1 MNFSQRRTQIANIR
15 ETPQRPLG
23 IYQHYMRVQG
33 LEADDNGG
41 GNAPTD
47 GRPSK
52 GTSREF
58 LEALP
63 KQIAM
68 LHGGDAAGVDPPA
81 TRPVFAFPSTDSCR
95 NRTCDMGA
103 AAVNNAD
110 DADQAAV
117 VQGPDGPDTKDRGQA
132 SVVQVERGLQLGLEV
147 RCGGLRGWRPEW
159 ADRDKIRGAGAGLM
173 WARRARAAVQAW
185 RACWQGSKST
195 WLQGCPTTCQGPRA
209 GQTTPSDSGM
219 AWAKPGQEAGWSD
232 GGQTRLLG
240 GDMHHLSHDGGQGL
254 EVLLAAA
261 IGKGRLTDVGH

>member
-63 KQIAM
+63 RQIAM

-95 NRTCDMGA
+95 NRTCDMGL
-103 AAVNNAD
+103 
-110 DADQAAV
+110 QPSTMLMMPTRPLLSR
-117 VQGPDGPDTKDRGQA
+117 VQTGQIRRTEA
-132 SVVQVERGLQLGLEV
+132 
-147 RCGGLRGWRPEW
+147 RPLW
-159 ADRDKIRGAGAGLM
+159 
-173 WARRARAAVQAW
+173 
-185 RACWQGSKST
+185 SK
-195 WLQGCPTTCQGPRA
+195 
-209 GQTTPSDSGM
+209 
-219 AWAKPGQEAGWSD
+219 
-232 GGQTRLLG
+232 
-240 GDMHHLSHDGGQGL
+240 
-254 EVLLAAA
+254 
-261 IGKGRLTDVGH
+261 